1 MKNSDKFI
9 PQGVQPYKNMPARKG
24 VLICG
29 LVFTLISFILMLV
42 AVLFLFVPDVKM
54 GGNVSPSLMLSV
66 ILGVCVALGFA
77 GTVFAVAGANVKKS
91 MARWS
96 MFFGIIAF
104 ILGAGMLTVVM
115 LLRTVLPL
123 DAIRRLAGDTANAIM
138 LLI

>member
-66 ILGVCVALGFA
+66 IWASASLWGLQ
-77 GTVFAVAGANVKKS
+77 
-91 MARWS
+91 ARC
-96 MFFGIIAF
+96 
-104 ILGAGMLTVVM
+104 
-115 LLRTVLPL
+115 LRSRAQT
-123 DAIRRLAGDTANAIM
+123 
-138 LLI
+138 